1 MSIDTIARLRAAL
14 ATALGVCLTTLAVVL
29 ALTVTFTLEAPAAA
43 HAQGPPYAPPYAPP
57 PYAINYTA
65 QPPTKGALYRDGQT
79 GRYLLGG
86 TWLYRPDYDNV
97 GLLQRWWRDVASTVG
112 WEEVTVP
119 NAYNAGDY
127 STTSWNGWV
136 GWYRRDFTVPAGA
149 FAPYVPP
156 VDRHWIIRFESVDY
170 TATVWLNGRLVGA
183 NVGENLPFELDLNG
197 VHAGV
202 NRLIVR
208 VNNRRQPS
216 DIPPGS
222 GGGWWNFGGI
232 LREVYLRAVQ
242 RADISQVQIQTPVSC
257 PDGLPEGSPQ
267 CVATIKEQ
275 ALVRNVTGSVQDVQ
289 LSGRYGRAKL
299 NFGSARIAAHA
310 TWTAQASVQ
319 IADPDLW
326 SIDHPALYQATLTLS
341 DALGRPLGGYLTD
354 SGIRTITVTPG
365 GGLELNG
372 RLLNLRGVEIREQNL
387 QTGAAL
393 TPPQL
398 AQLVEWVKELGA
410 TVIRADPLNPQIEEL
425 ADRDG
430 ILIWSDIPVDQQ
442 VTTSELSQPTVLASA
457 RAMLTTNI
465 LVNMNHPSILLWSI
479 ANELPTPASPA
490 ETAYVASAVALAHRL
505 DPTRPVGMAISAWPG
520 IPCQAAYAPLQVIGF
535 NDYFGWFDAGGGTTD
550 DRDALSPFL
559 DSLHACY
566 PKKALFVTEFG
577 FDANTDGPVEQR
589 GTYEFQSDSAAFHL
603 GVFASKPYLS
613 GAIYFLLQ
621 DAATFP
627 NYDGGNPFPDAP
639 WDQKGL
645 IDQAGALKPAFS
657 VVASIYRATTQIAPP
672 PPVPSTGVGQGRR

>member
-1 MSIDTIARLRAAL
+1 MSGRRLASLFAVACL
-14 ATALGVCLTTLAVVL
+14 CALGLA
-29 ALTVTFTLEAPAAA
+29 AGAR
-43 HAQGPPYAPPYAPP
+43 AQPPSYGQPPYAPAPT
-57 PYAINYTA
+57 YTA

-112 WEEVTVP
+112 WEELTVP

-170 TATVWLNGRLVGA
+170 TATVWLNGRLVGG

-242 RADISQVQIQTPVSC
+242 RADISQVQIQHAGLMSRRPAEDHRSAWRRSRSRRSC
-257 PDGLPEGSPQ
+257 ATLPGRSRTSSSRA
-267 CVATIKEQ
+267 C
-275 ALVRNVTGSVQDVQ
+275 TGGTAH
-289 LSGRYGRAKL
+289 LRERE
-299 NFGSARIAAHA
+299 IAPHA

-326 SIDHPALYQATLTLS
+326 SIDHPALYRATLTLS

-430 ILIWSDIPVDQQ
+430 ILIWSDIPS
-442 VTTSELSQPTVLASA
+442 TSRSRRPSSPSRRSSRAPA
-457 RAMLTTNI
+457 R
-465 LVNMNHPSILLWSI
+465 
-479 ANELPTPASPA
+479 
-490 ETAYVASAVALAHRL
+490 
-505 DPTRPVGMAISAWPG
+505 
-520 IPCQAAYAPLQVIGF
+520 C
-535 NDYFGWFDAGGGTTD
+535 
-550 DRDALSPFL
+550 
-559 DSLHACY
+559 
-566 PKKALFVTEFG
+566 
-577 FDANTDGPVEQR
+577 
-589 GTYEFQSDSAAFHL
+589 
-603 GVFASKPYLS
+603 
-613 GAIYFLLQ
+613 
-621 DAATFP
+621 
-627 NYDGGNPFPDAP
+627 
-639 WDQKGL
+639 
-645 IDQAGALKPAFS
+645 
-657 VVASIYRATTQIAPP
+657 
-672 PPVPSTGVGQGRR
+672 